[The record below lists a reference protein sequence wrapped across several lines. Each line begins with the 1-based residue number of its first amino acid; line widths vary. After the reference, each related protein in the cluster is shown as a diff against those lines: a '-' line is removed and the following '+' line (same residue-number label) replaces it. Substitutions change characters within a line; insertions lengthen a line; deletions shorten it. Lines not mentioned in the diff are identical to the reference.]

1 MDKEKYIIEKAKSL
15 FAEIGYKGTTMDL
28 LATKCDMGKGTL
40 YLYYSSKEDVLK
52 SIVDQLL
59 KTIKDKANAIES
71 QNISFNEQIMMFL
84 HEMLSFKQEQ
94 IMVAKLVFEAK
105 QMGNQTVN
113 KYIEQIDNCIIE
125 TLTNKIDKAIKD
137 NNIKECNSKFLAF
150 IIFKIYMLL
159 VLEWEQKSNEK
170 LTEKELF
177 SLVEKIFE

>member
-1 MDKEKYIIEKAKSL
+1 MDKEKYIIENAKIL

-28 LATKCDMGKGTL
+28 LATRCDMGKGTL

-52 SIVDQLL
+52 SLVDQLL
-59 KTIKDKANAIES
+59 NTINEKASLIE
-71 QNISFNEQIMMFL
+71 NKPISFNEQIMLFL

-113 KYIEQIDNCIIE
+113 KYIAQIDNCIIE
-125 TLTNKIDKAIKD
+125 TITNKINKAIAN

-177 SLVEKIFE
+177 SLMENLFK

>member
-1 MDKEKYIIEKAKSL
+1 MDKEKYIIENAKSL

-28 LATKCDMGKGTL
+28 LANKCNIGKGTL

-52 SIVDQLL
+52 SIVNQLL
-59 KTIKDKANAIES
+59 TTINDKADKI
-71 QNISFNEQIMMFL
+71 QNMSISINEQILLFL

-105 QMGNQTVN
+105 QLGNQTVN
-113 KYIEQIDNCIIE
+113 KYVDQIDNFIIE
-125 TLTNKIDKAIKD
+125 TLTSKINKAIEDKY
-137 NNIKECNSKFLAF
+137 IKECNSQFMAF

-159 VLEWEQKSNEK
+159 VTEWENKSNTK

-177 SLVEKIFE
+177 SLIEKIFK